1 VSAHIDLHL
10 HSTASDG
17 RLDPESLV
25 RHAQACGLRMMALTD
40 HDTTAGLSAAAA
52 AAAGLGMAFVPGI
65 ELSADWRGRCIHVL
79 GLAIDP
85 CAAGLERGILRLAAE
100 RERRAVEIARRLD
113 AAGAPGTEALRRIRE
128 QTRLPTRT
136 HFARVLSELGSAR
149 SMAEAFDRYLGH
161 GRPAAVKSDWPA
173 LAEALAWILEAGGV
187 AVLAHPLR
195 YKLSGGARRELA
207 REFKALGGAAAEVVC
222 GGASPAQVE
231 QAASLVLR
239 TGLAGSVGSDF
250 HDPAIPWNQ
259 PGRLAKLPVAVQP
272 VWASAVFPQA
282 SAERA

>member
-1 VSAHIDLHL
+1 MTAQVDLHL

-17 RLDPESLV
+17 RLEPAALV
-25 RHAQACGLRMMALTD
+25 RHAFDCGVRMMALTD
-40 HDTTAGLSAAAA
+40 HDTTAGLDAAAA
-52 AAAGLGMAFVPGI
+52 TAATLDMSFVPGI
-65 ELSADWRGRCIHVL
+65 ELSAEWRGRTVHVL

-85 CAAGLERGILRLAAE
+85 TAEGLARGIRQLATE
-100 RERRAVEIARRLD
+100 RERRAAEIARRLD
-113 AAGAPGTEALRRIRE
+113 AAGAPGTESLRRIRE
-128 QTRLPTRT
+128 QTDLPTRT
-136 HFARVLSELGSAR
+136 HFARALSELGSVR
-149 SMAEAFDRYLGH
+149 SMAEAFERYLGR
-161 GRPAAVKSDWPA
+161 GRPAAVRSAWPA
-173 LAEALAWILEAGGV
+173 MTEAIEWILAAGGV

-222 GGASPAQVE
+222 GGASPAQIE
-231 QAASLVLR
+231 QAASLALR